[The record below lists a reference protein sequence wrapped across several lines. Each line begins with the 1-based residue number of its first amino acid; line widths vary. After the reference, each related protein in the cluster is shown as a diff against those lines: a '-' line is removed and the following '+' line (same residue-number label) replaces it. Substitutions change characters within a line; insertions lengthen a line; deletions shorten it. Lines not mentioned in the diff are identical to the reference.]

1 MKVIE
6 KFADEV
12 INSGAYEPLDRVY
25 VINKIRGLVGDHDEE
40 ENDKPAAK
48 QLVDLAVKN
57 EKIPDDITS
66 REVLNDQLYD
76 LATPTP
82 SKTNSIFWQKM
93 QKSSEKAT
101 DWFYK
106 LCEDN
111 NYVKKEA
118 IAKNV
123 VFSGT
128 SSKGHGLEITIN
140 LSKPEKDPK
149 AIAAAAHATGKKYP
163 QCALCLENEG
173 YLGGYGKNARSNL
186 RIIRMNIAG
195 RPWGFQYSPYAYFN
209 EHCIFLDQKHIPMVI
224 NEQTLI
230 NLVEIEKIFP
240 HYFVGSNA
248 DLPIVGGSM
257 LAHEHYQGG
266 RHTFPMMKAKI
277 KKEVI
282 FDKYPDVKVGIVD
295 WPMSD
300 LRLISKNSLTLISL
314 GSKIIDFWDRY
325 NDQDRQITAFD
336 GKTRRHTVTPI
347 MHRDGEKF
355 VLDLVLRD
363 NNTSDKYPLGIFHP
377 HSELWHI
384 KKENIGLIEVMGRAI
399 LPGRLK
405 KELEEVKKY
414 LLDENNEIA
423 ESHLAWAQ
431 EIKANH
437 QITSENV
444 DSILQQALVE
454 VFDQVLECAGVFKNN
469 ENGEAGW
476 QKFTEALVL
485 SLIHISEPTRP

>member
-25 VINKIRGLVGDHDEE
+25 VINKIRALVGDEASSVEANDEQTSV
-40 ENDKPAAK
+40 K
-48 QLVDLAVKN
+48 QLVDLAVQNK
-57 EKIPDDITS
+57 KISDDVTS

-76 LATPTP
+76 LITPTP
-82 SKTNSIFWQKM
+82 SKTNGIFWQKM
-93 QKSSEKAT
+93 QKSPEKAT

-106 LCEDN
+106 LCENN

-118 IAKNV
+118 LAKNV

-186 RIIRMNIAG
+186 LIIRMTIG
-195 RPWGFQYSPYAYFN
+195 GSPWGFQFSPYAYFN

-224 NEQTLI
+224 NQQTLI
-230 NLVEIEKIFP
+230 NLVEIEKTLP

-277 KKEVI
+277 KKNVVFDDYPEV
-282 FDKYPDVKVGIVD
+282 VAGIVD

-300 LRLISKNSLTLISL
+300 LRLISDNSLDLIEL
-314 GSKIIDFWDRY
+314 GAKIINFWDHY
-325 NDQDRQITAFD
+325 SDSARQIKAFD
-336 GKTRRHTVTPI
+336 GKTRHHTVTPI
-347 MHRDGEKF
+347 MHREGKNF

-363 NNTSDKYPLGIFHP
+363 NNTSENYPLGIFHP
-377 HSELWHI
+377 HKELWHI

-405 KELEEVKKY
+405 SELEEVKKY
-414 LLDENNEIA
+414 WLGQDNKMAI
-423 ESHLAWAQ
+423 SHKEWADQ
-431 EIKANH
+431 IKAEQN
-437 QITSENV
+437 ITAENV
-444 DSILQQALVE
+444 DAVMQQALVE
-454 VFDQVLECAGVFKNN
+454 VFEQVLQDAGVFKNN
-469 ENGEAGW
+469 ADGDEGW
-476 QKFTEALVL
+476 DKFITAL
-485 SLIHISEPTRP
+485 TRQI

>member
-25 VINKIRGLVGDHDEE
+25 VINKIRALVGDEVSSVEANDEQTSV
-40 ENDKPAAK
+40 K
-48 QLVDLAVKN
+48 QLVDLAVQNK
-57 EKIPDDITS
+57 KISDDVTS

-76 LATPTP
+76 LITPTP
-82 SKTNSIFWQKM
+82 SKTNGIFWQKM
-93 QKSSEKAT
+93 QKSPEKAT

-106 LCEDN
+106 LCENN

-118 IAKNV
+118 IAKKV

-128 SSKGHGLEITIN
+128 SSKEHGLEITIN

-186 RIIRMNIAG
+186 RIIRMNIGG

-224 NEQTLI
+224 NQQTLI
-230 NLVEIEKIFP
+230 NLVEIEKTLP

-277 KKEVI
+277 KKNVVFDDYPEV
-282 FDKYPDVKVGIVD
+282 VAGIVD

-300 LRLISKNSLTLISL
+300 LRLISDNSLGLIEL
-314 GSKIIDFWDRY
+314 GAKIINFWDHY
-325 NDQDRQITAFD
+325 SDSARQIKAFD
-336 GKTRRHTVTPI
+336 GKTRHHTVTPI
-347 MHRDGEKF
+347 MHREGKNF

-363 NNTSDKYPLGIFHP
+363 NNTSENYPLGIFHP
-377 HSELWHI
+377 HKELWHI

-405 KELEEVKKY
+405 SELEEVKKY
-414 LLDENNEIA
+414 WLGQDNKMAI
-423 ESHLAWAQ
+423 SHKEWADQ
-431 EIKANH
+431 IKAEQN
-437 QITSENV
+437 ITAENV
-444 DSILQQALVE
+444 DAVMQQALVE
-454 VFDQVLECAGVFKNN
+454 VFEQVLQDAGVFKNN
-469 ENGEAGW
+469 ADGDEGW
-476 QKFTEALVL
+476 DKFITALTKQ
-485 SLIHISEPTRP
+485 I

>member
-6 KFADEV
+6 KFANEI
-12 INSGAYEPLDRVY
+12 INSGTYQPLDRVY
-25 VINKIRGLVGDHDEE
+25 LINKIRGMIGDQDEE
-40 ENDKPAAK
+40 ANQENTVK
-48 QLVDLAVKN
+48 QLVEIAVKN
-57 EKIPDDITS
+57 QTIPDDITS

-76 LATPTP
+76 LLTPTP
-82 SKTNSIFWQKM
+82 SKTNEIFWQKM

-106 LCEDN
+106 LCVNN

-149 AIAAAAHATGKKYP
+149 AIAAAAHSTEKKYP

-186 RIIRMNIAG
+186 RIIRMNIGG
-195 RPWGFQYSPYAYFN
+195 RPWGLQYSPYAYFN
-209 EHCIFLDQKHIPMVI
+209 EHCIFLDEKHIPMVI
-224 NEQTLI
+224 NQQTLI
-230 NLVEIEKIFP
+230 NLVEIEKMYP

-266 RHTFPMMKAKI
+266 RHTFPMMKAKLIEEI
-277 KKEVI
+277 K
-282 FDKYPDVKVGIVD
+282 FNNYPDVKAGIVD

-300 LRLISKNSLTLISL
+300 LRLVSENSLDLIDL
-314 GSKIIDFWDRY
+314 GNKIIKFWDNYSDPERSI
-325 NDQDRQITAFD
+325 NAFE
-336 GKTRRHTVTPI
+336 GETRHHTVTPI
-347 MHRDGEKF
+347 MHREGKAF

-363 NNTSDKYPLGIFHP
+363 NNTSEDYPLGIFHP
-377 HSELWHI
+377 HKDLWHI

-405 KELEEVKKY
+405 SELEEVKKY
-414 LLDENNEIA
+414 WLGQDNQMV
-423 ESHLAWAQ
+423 ESHKSWADQIKKQ
-431 EIKANH
+431 ED
-437 QITSENV
+437 ITKDNV
-444 DSILQQALVE
+444 DQVMQQALVE
-454 VFDQVLECAGVFKNN
+454 VFEQVLQDAGVFKNN
-469 ENGEAGW
+469 EDGKQGW
-476 QKFTEALVL
+476 NKFITALKKDVN
-485 SLIHISEPTRP
+485 

>member
-6 KFADEV
+6 KFADEI
-12 INSGAYEPLDRVY
+12 INSGAYQPLDRVY

-40 ENDKPAAK
+40 ENDQPAVK
-48 QLVDLAVKN
+48 QLVDIAVKN
-57 EKIPDDITS
+57 EKIPDDVTS

-76 LATPTP
+76 LVTPTP
-82 SKTNSIFWQKM
+82 SKTNEIFGQKM
-93 QKSSEKAT
+93 ERSSEKAT

-106 LCEDN
+106 LCVNN

-173 YLGGYGKNARSNL
+173 YVGGYGKNARSNL

-195 RPWGFQYSPYAYFN
+195 KPWGFQYSPYAYFN

-224 NEQTLI
+224 NQQTLI
-230 NLVEIEKIFP
+230 NLVEIEKMLP

-277 KKEVI
+277 KKPVS
-282 FDKYPDVKVGIVD
+282 FKQYPDVKAGIVD

-300 LRLISKNSLTLISL
+300 LRLISENSLDLIDL
-314 GSKIIDFWDRY
+314 GTKIIKFWDQYSDPARKINAY
-325 NDQDRQITAFD
+325 E
-336 GKTRRHTVTPI
+336 GKIRHHTVTPI
-347 MHRDGEKF
+347 MHRKGKKY

-363 NNTSDKYPLGIFHP
+363 NNTSKDYPLGIFHP
-377 HSELWHI
+377 HKQLWHI

-405 KELEEVKKY
+405 SELEEVKKY
-414 LLDENNEIA
+414 WLGKDNKMADSHKEWADQVKVKEKITANNV
-423 ESHLAWAQ
+423 
-431 EIKANH
+431 N
-437 QITSENV
+437 QIMEK
-444 DSILQQALVE
+444 ALVE
-454 VFDQVLECAGVFKNN
+454 VFEQVLQDAGVFKNT
-469 ENGEAGW
+469 EDGEKGW
-476 QKFTEALVL
+476 DKFITALTEDVD
-485 SLIHISEPTRP
+485 

>member
-12 INSGAYEPLDRVY
+12 INSGAYQPLDRVY

-40 ENDKPAAK
+40 ENDQPAVK
-48 QLVDLAVKN
+48 QLVDIAVKN
-57 EKIPDDITS
+57 EKISDDVTS

-82 SKTNSIFWQKM
+82 SKTNEIFGQKM
-93 QKSSEKAT
+93 ERSSEKAT
-101 DWFYK
+101 DWLYK
-106 LCEDN
+106 LCVNN

-149 AIAAAAHATGKKYP
+149 AIAAAAHATDKKYP

-173 YLGGYGKNARSNL
+173 YVGGYGKNARSNL

-195 RPWGFQYSPYAYFN
+195 KPWGFQYSPYAYFN

-224 NEQTLI
+224 NQQTLI
-230 NLVEIEKIFP
+230 NLVEIEKMLP

-266 RHTFPMMKAKI
+266 RHTFPMMKTKI
-277 KKEVI
+277 KKPVS
-282 FDKYPDVKVGIVD
+282 FKQYPDVKAGIVD

-300 LRLISKNSLTLISL
+300 LRLISENSLDLIDL
-314 GSKIIDFWDRY
+314 GTKIIKCWDQYSDPARKINAY
-325 NDQDRQITAFD
+325 E
-336 GKTRRHTVTPI
+336 GKIRHHTVTPI
-347 MHRDGEKF
+347 MHRKGKKF

-363 NNTSDKYPLGIFHP
+363 NNTSKDYPLGIFHP
-377 HSELWHI
+377 HKQLWHI

-405 KELEEVKKY
+405 SELEEVKKY
-414 LLDENNEIA
+414 WLGKDNKMA
-423 ESHLAWAQ
+423 DSHKEWADQ
-431 EIKANH
+431 VKVKEKITTDNVN
-437 QITSENV
+437 QIMEK
-444 DSILQQALVE
+444 ALVE
-454 VFDQVLECAGVFKNN
+454 VFEQVLQDAGVFKNT
-469 ENGEAGW
+469 EDGEKGW
-476 QKFTEALVL
+476 DKFITALTEDVD
-485 SLIHISEPTRP
+485 

>member
-476 QKFTEALVL
+476 QKFAEALV
-485 SLIHISEPTRP
+485 SEVDR

>member
-12 INSGAYEPLDRVY
+12 INSGAYQPLDRVY

-40 ENDKPAAK
+40 ENDEPAVK
-48 QLVDLAVKN
+48 QLVDIAVEN
-57 EKIPDDITS
+57 EKIPDDVTS

-82 SKTNSIFWQKM
+82 SKTNEIFWQKM
-93 QKSSEKAT
+93 ERSSEKAT

-106 LCEDN
+106 LCVNN

-173 YLGGYGKNARSNL
+173 YVGGYGKNTRSNL

-195 RPWGFQYSPYAYFN
+195 KPWGFQYSPYAYFN

-224 NEQTLI
+224 NQQTLI
-230 NLVEIEKIFP
+230 NLVEIEKMLP

-277 KKEVI
+277 KKPVS
-282 FDKYPDVKVGIVD
+282 FKQYPDVKAGIVD

-300 LRLISKNSLTLISL
+300 LRLISENSLDLIDL
-314 GSKIIDFWDRY
+314 GTKIIKCWDQYSDPARKINAY
-325 NDQDRQITAFD
+325 E
-336 GKTRRHTVTPI
+336 GKIRHHTVTPI
-347 MHRDGEKF
+347 MHRKGKKF

-363 NNTSDKYPLGIFHP
+363 NNTSKDYPLGIFHP
-377 HSELWHI
+377 HKQLWHI

-405 KELEEVKKY
+405 SELEEVKKY
-414 LLDENNEIA
+414 WLGKDNKMA
-423 ESHLAWAQ
+423 DSHKEWADQ
-431 EIKANH
+431 VKVKEKITADNVN
-437 QITSENV
+437 QIMEK
-444 DSILQQALVE
+444 ALVE
-454 VFDQVLECAGVFKNN
+454 VFEQVLQDAGVFKNT
-469 ENGEAGW
+469 EDGEKGW
-476 QKFTEALVL
+476 DKFITALTEDVD
-485 SLIHISEPTRP
+485 

>member
-12 INSGAYEPLDRVY
+12 INSGAYQPLDRVY

-40 ENDKPAAK
+40 ENDQPAVK
-48 QLVDLAVKN
+48 QLVDIAVKN
-57 EKIPDDITS
+57 EKIPDDVTS

-82 SKTNSIFWQKM
+82 SKTNEIFGQKM
-93 QKSSEKAT
+93 ERSSEKAT
-101 DWFYK
+101 DWLYK
-106 LCEDN
+106 LCVNN

-173 YLGGYGKNARSNL
+173 YVGGYGKNARSNL

-195 RPWGFQYSPYAYFN
+195 KPWGFQYSPYAYFN

-224 NEQTLI
+224 NQQTLI
-230 NLVEIEKIFP
+230 NLVEIEKMLP

-277 KKEVI
+277 KKPVS
-282 FDKYPDVKVGIVD
+282 FKQYPDVKAGIVD

-300 LRLISKNSLTLISL
+300 LRLISENSLDLIDL
-314 GSKIIDFWDRY
+314 GTKIIKFWDQYSDPARKINAY
-325 NDQDRQITAFD
+325 E
-336 GKTRRHTVTPI
+336 GKIRHHTVTPI
-347 MHRDGEKF
+347 MHRKGKKF

-363 NNTSDKYPLGIFHP
+363 NNTSKDYPLGIFHP
-377 HSELWHI
+377 HKQLWHI

-405 KELEEVKKY
+405 SELEEVKKY
-414 LLDENNEIA
+414 WLGKDNKMA
-423 ESHLAWAQ
+423 DSHKEWADQ
-431 EIKANH
+431 VKVKEKITADNVN
-437 QITSENV
+437 QIMEK
-444 DSILQQALVE
+444 ALVE
-454 VFDQVLECAGVFKNN
+454 VFEQVLQDAGVFKNT
-469 ENGEAGW
+469 EDGEKGW
-476 QKFTEALVL
+476 DKFITALTEDVD
-485 SLIHISEPTRP
+485 

>member
-25 VINKIRGLVGDHDEE
+25 VINKIRALVGDEASSVEANDEQTSV
-40 ENDKPAAK
+40 K
-48 QLVDLAVKN
+48 QLVDLAVQNK
-57 EKIPDDITS
+57 KISDDVTS

-76 LATPTP
+76 LITPTP
-82 SKTNSIFWQKM
+82 SKTNGIFWQKM
-93 QKSSEKAT
+93 QKSPEKAT

-106 LCEDN
+106 LCENN

-186 RIIRMNIAG
+186 RIIRMNIGG

-224 NEQTLI
+224 NQQTLI
-230 NLVEIEKIFP
+230 NLVEIEKTLP

-277 KKEVI
+277 KKNVV
-282 FDKYPDVKVGIVD
+282 FDDYPEMVAGIVD

-300 LRLISKNSLTLISL
+300 LRLISDNSLDLIEL
-314 GSKIIDFWDRY
+314 GAKIINFWDHY
-325 NDQDRQITAFD
+325 SDSARQIKAFD
-336 GKTRRHTVTPI
+336 GKTRHHTVTPI
-347 MHRDGEKF
+347 MHREGKNF

-363 NNTSDKYPLGIFHP
+363 NNTSENYLLGIFHP
-377 HSELWHI
+377 HKELWHI

-405 KELEEVKKY
+405 SELEEVKKY
-414 LLDENNEIA
+414 WLGQDNKMAI
-423 ESHLAWAQ
+423 SHKEWADQ
-431 EIKANH
+431 IKAEQN
-437 QITSENV
+437 ITAENADAV
-444 DSILQQALVE
+444 MQQALVE
-454 VFDQVLECAGVFKNN
+454 VFEQVLQDAGVFKNN
-469 ENGEAGW
+469 ADGDEGW
-476 QKFTEALVL
+476 DKFITALTKQ
-485 SLIHISEPTRP
+485 I

>member
-325 NDQDRQITAFD
+325 SDQDRQITAFD
-336 GKTRRHTVTPI
+336 GKTRHHTVTPI

-469 ENGEAGW
+469 ENGEVGW
-476 QKFTEALVL
+476 QKFTEALV
-485 SLIHISEPTRP
+485 SEVDR

>member
-12 INSGAYEPLDRVY
+12 INSGAYQPLDRVY
-25 VINKIRGLVGDHDEE
+25 VINKIRGLVGNHDEE
-40 ENDKPAAK
+40 ENDQPAVK
-48 QLVDLAVKN
+48 QLVDIAVKN
-57 EKIPDDITS
+57 EKIPDDVTS

-82 SKTNSIFWQKM
+82 SKTNEIFGQKM
-93 QKSSEKAT
+93 ERSSEKAT

-106 LCEDN
+106 LCVNN

-173 YLGGYGKNARSNL
+173 YIGGYGKNARSNL

-195 RPWGFQYSPYAYFN
+195 KPWGFQYSPYAYFN

-224 NEQTLI
+224 NQQTLI
-230 NLVEIEKIFP
+230 NLVEIEKMLP

-277 KKEVI
+277 KKPVS
-282 FDKYPDVKVGIVD
+282 FKQYPDVKAGIVD

-300 LRLISKNSLTLISL
+300 LRLISENSLDLIDL
-314 GSKIIDFWDRY
+314 GTKIIKFWDQYSDPARKINAY
-325 NDQDRQITAFD
+325 E
-336 GKTRRHTVTPI
+336 GKICHHTVTPI
-347 MHRDGEKF
+347 MHCKGKKF

-363 NNTSDKYPLGIFHP
+363 NNTSKDYPLGIFHP
-377 HSELWHI
+377 HEQLWHI

-405 KELEEVKKY
+405 SELEEVKKY
-414 LLDENNEIA
+414 WLGKDNKMA
-423 ESHLAWAQ
+423 DSHKEWADQ
-431 EIKANH
+431 VKVKEKITADNVN
-437 QITSENV
+437 QIMEK
-444 DSILQQALVE
+444 ALVE
-454 VFDQVLECAGVFKNN
+454 VFEQVLQDAGVFKNT
-469 ENGEAGW
+469 EDGEKGW
-476 QKFTEALVL
+476 DKFITALTEDVD
-485 SLIHISEPTRP
+485 

>member
-300 LRLISKNSLTLISL
+300 LRLISKNSLALISL

-476 QKFTEALVL
+476 QKFTEALV
-485 SLIHISEPTRP
+485 SEVDR

>member
-25 VINKIRGLVGDHDEE
+25 VINKICALVGDEASSVEANDEQTSV
-40 ENDKPAAK
+40 K
-48 QLVDLAVKN
+48 QLVDLAVQNK
-57 EKIPDDITS
+57 KISDDVTS

-76 LATPTP
+76 LITPTP
-82 SKTNSIFWQKM
+82 SKTNGIFWQKM
-93 QKSSEKAT
+93 QKSPEKAT

-106 LCEDN
+106 LCENN

-128 SSKGHGLEITIN
+128 SSKEHGLEITIN

-186 RIIRMNIAG
+186 RIIRMNIGG

-224 NEQTLI
+224 NQQTLI
-230 NLVEIEKIFP
+230 NLVEIEKTLP

-277 KKEVI
+277 KKNVVFDDYPEV
-282 FDKYPDVKVGIVD
+282 VAGIVD

-300 LRLISKNSLTLISL
+300 LRLISDNSLGLIEL
-314 GSKIIDFWDRY
+314 GAKIINFWDHY
-325 NDQDRQITAFD
+325 SDSARQIKAFD
-336 GKTRRHTVTPI
+336 GKTRHHTVTPI
-347 MHRDGEKF
+347 MHREGKNF

-363 NNTSDKYPLGIFHP
+363 NNTSENYPLGIFHP
-377 HSELWHI
+377 HKELWHI

-405 KELEEVKKY
+405 SELEEVKKY
-414 LLDENNEIA
+414 WLGQDNKMAI
-423 ESHLAWAQ
+423 SHKEWADQ
-431 EIKANH
+431 IKAEQN
-437 QITSENV
+437 ITAENV
-444 DSILQQALVE
+444 DAVMQQALVE
-454 VFDQVLECAGVFKNN
+454 VFEQVLQDAGVFKNN
-469 ENGEAGW
+469 ADGDEGW
-476 QKFTEALVL
+476 DKFITALTKQ
-485 SLIHISEPTRP
+485 I

>member
-6 KFADEV
+6 KFADQV
-12 INSGAYEPLDRVY
+12 VNSGAYEPLDRVY

-40 ENDKPAAK
+40 ENDKPAVK
-48 QLVDLAVKN
+48 QLVDIAVEN
-57 EKIPDDITS
+57 EKIPNDVTS
-66 REVLNDQLYD
+66 KEVLNDQLYD
-76 LATPTP
+76 LMTPTP
-82 SKTNSIFWQKM
+82 SKTNNIFWQKM
-93 QKSSEKAT
+93 QNSPEKAT
-101 DWFYK
+101 DWFYQ
-106 LCEDN
+106 LCVN
-111 NYVKKEA
+111 NDYVKEEA

-186 RIIRMNIAG
+186 RIIRMSIAG

-209 EHCIFLDQKHIPMVI
+209 EHCIFLDQEHIPMEI
-224 NEQTLI
+224 NQQTLI
-230 NLVEIEKIFP
+230 NLVEIEKTLP
-240 HYFVGSNA
+240 QYFVGSNA

-257 LAHEHYQGG
+257 LSHEHYQGG

-277 KKEVI
+277 KKSVVFNE
-282 FDKYPDVKVGIVD
+282 YPDVKAGIVD

-300 LRLISKNSLTLISL
+300 LRLISNNSLDLIDL
-314 GSKIIDFWDRY
+314 GSKIIKFWDQY
-325 NDQDRQITAFD
+325 SDADRDIKASD
-336 GKTRRHTVTPI
+336 GETRHHTVTPI
-347 MHRDGEKF
+347 MHREGKSF

-363 NNTSDKYPLGIFHP
+363 NNTNKDYPLGIFHP
-377 HSELWHI
+377 HKQLWHI

-405 KELEEVKKY
+405 SELEEVKKY
-414 LLDENNEIA
+414 WLGQDNQMAASHQEWADQIKAENEI
-423 ESHLAWAQ
+423 
-431 EIKANH
+431 
-437 QITSENV
+437 TSANV
-444 DSILQQALVE
+444 DTVMEQALVE
-454 VFDQVLECAGVFKNN
+454 VFEQVLQDAGVFKNN
-469 ENGEAGW
+469 EDGDQGW
-476 QKFTEALVL
+476 DKFITALTEN
-485 SLIHISEPTRP
+485 I

>member
-12 INSGAYEPLDRVY
+12 INSGAYQPLDRVY

-40 ENDKPAAK
+40 ENDQPAVK
-48 QLVDLAVKN
+48 QLVDIAVKN
-57 EKIPDDITS
+57 EKIPDDVTS

-82 SKTNSIFWQKM
+82 SKTNEIFGQKM
-93 QKSSEKAT
+93 ERSSEKAT
-101 DWFYK
+101 DWLYK
-106 LCEDN
+106 LCVNN

-128 SSKGHGLEITIN
+128 SSKGHDLEITIN

-173 YLGGYGKNARSNL
+173 YVGGYGKNARSNL

-195 RPWGFQYSPYAYFN
+195 KPWGFQYSPYAYFN

-224 NEQTLI
+224 NQQTLI
-230 NLVEIEKIFP
+230 NLVEIEKMLP

-277 KKEVI
+277 KKPVS
-282 FDKYPDVKVGIVD
+282 FKQYSDVKAGIVD

-300 LRLISKNSLTLISL
+300 LRLISENSLDLIDL
-314 GSKIIDFWDRY
+314 GTKIIKFWDQYSDPARKINAY
-325 NDQDRQITAFD
+325 E
-336 GKTRRHTVTPI
+336 GKIRHHTVTPI
-347 MHRDGEKF
+347 MHRKGKKF

-363 NNTSDKYPLGIFHP
+363 NNTSKDYPLGIFHP
-377 HSELWHI
+377 HKQLWHI

-405 KELEEVKKY
+405 SELEEVKKY
-414 LLDENNEIA
+414 WLGEGNEMADSHKEWADQVKAEENITKDNV
-423 ESHLAWAQ
+423 
-431 EIKANH
+431 N
-437 QITSENV
+437 QIMEKV
-444 DSILQQALVE
+444 LVE
-454 VFDQVLECAGVFKNN
+454 VFEQVLQDAGVFKNTADGDKGWDKFISALT
-469 ENGEAGW
+469 EN
-476 QKFTEALVL
+476 VD
-485 SLIHISEPTRP
+485 

>member
-12 INSGAYEPLDRVY
+12 INSGAYQPLDRVY
-25 VINKIRGLVGDHDEE
+25 IINKIRGLVGDHDEE
-40 ENDKPAAK
+40 ENDEPAVK
-48 QLVDLAVKN
+48 QLVDIAVKN
-57 EKIPDDITS
+57 KKIPDDVTS

-82 SKTNSIFWQKM
+82 SKTNEIFGQKM
-93 QKSSEKAT
+93 ERSSEKAT

-106 LCEDN
+106 LCVNN

-173 YLGGYGKNARSNL
+173 YVGGYGKNARSNL

-195 RPWGFQYSPYAYFN
+195 KPWGFQYSPYAYFN

-224 NEQTLI
+224 NQQTLI
-230 NLVEIEKIFP
+230 NLVEIEKMLP

-277 KKEVI
+277 KKPVS
-282 FDKYPDVKVGIVD
+282 FKQYPDVKAGIVD

-300 LRLISKNSLTLISL
+300 LRLISENSLDLIDL
-314 GSKIIDFWDRY
+314 GSKIIKFWDQYSDPARKINAY
-325 NDQDRQITAFD
+325 E
-336 GKTRRHTVTPI
+336 GKIRHHTVTPI
-347 MHRDGEKF
+347 IHLKGKKF

-363 NNTSDKYPLGIFHP
+363 NNTSKDYPLGIFHP
-377 HSELWHI
+377 HKQLWHI

-405 KELEEVKKY
+405 SELEEVKKY
-414 LLDENNEIA
+414 WLGKDNKMA
-423 ESHLAWAQ
+423 DSHKEWANQ
-431 EIKANH
+431 VKVKEKITADNVN
-437 QITSENV
+437 QIMEK
-444 DSILQQALVE
+444 ALVE
-454 VFDQVLECAGVFKNN
+454 VFEQVLQDAGVFKST
-469 ENGEAGW
+469 EDGEKGW
-476 QKFTEALVL
+476 DKFITALTEDVD
-485 SLIHISEPTRP
+485 

>member
-25 VINKIRGLVGDHDEE
+25 VINKIRALVGDEASSVEANDEQTSV
-40 ENDKPAAK
+40 K
-48 QLVDLAVKN
+48 QLVNLAVQNK
-57 EKIPDDITS
+57 KISDDVTS

-76 LATPTP
+76 LITPTP
-82 SKTNSIFWQKM
+82 SKTNGIFWQKM
-93 QKSSEKAT
+93 QKSPEKAT

-106 LCEDN
+106 LCENN

-128 SSKGHGLEITIN
+128 SSKEHGLEITIN

-186 RIIRMNIAG
+186 RIIRMNIGG

-224 NEQTLI
+224 NQQTLI
-230 NLVEIEKIFP
+230 NLVEIEKTLP

-277 KKEVI
+277 KKNVVFDDYPEV
-282 FDKYPDVKVGIVD
+282 VAGIVD

-300 LRLISKNSLTLISL
+300 LRLISDNSLGLIEL
-314 GSKIIDFWDRY
+314 GAKIINFWDHY
-325 NDQDRQITAFD
+325 SDSARQIKAFD
-336 GKTRRHTVTPI
+336 GKTRHHTVTPI
-347 MHRDGEKF
+347 MHREGKNF

-363 NNTSDKYPLGIFHP
+363 NNTSENYPLGIFHP
-377 HSELWHI
+377 HKELWHI

-405 KELEEVKKY
+405 SELEEVKKY
-414 LLDENNEIA
+414 WLGQDNKMAI
-423 ESHLAWAQ
+423 SHKEWADQ
-431 EIKANH
+431 IKAEQN
-437 QITSENV
+437 ITAENV
-444 DSILQQALVE
+444 DAVMQQALVE
-454 VFDQVLECAGVFKNN
+454 VFEQVLQDAGVFKNN
-469 ENGEAGW
+469 ADGDEGW
-476 QKFTEALVL
+476 DKFITALTKQ
-485 SLIHISEPTRP
+485 I

>member
-25 VINKIRGLVGDHDEE
+25 VINKIRALVGDEASSVEANDEQTSV
-40 ENDKPAAK
+40 K
-48 QLVDLAVKN
+48 QLVDLAVQNK
-57 EKIPDDITS
+57 KISDDVTS

-76 LATPTP
+76 LITPTP
-82 SKTNSIFWQKM
+82 SKTNGIFWQKM
-93 QKSSEKAT
+93 QKSPEKAT

-106 LCEDN
+106 LCENN

-128 SSKGHGLEITIN
+128 SSKEHGLEITIN

-186 RIIRMNIAG
+186 RIIRMNIGG

-224 NEQTLI
+224 NQQTLI
-230 NLVEIEKIFP
+230 NLVEIEKTLP

-277 KKEVI
+277 KKNVVFDDYPEV
-282 FDKYPDVKVGIVD
+282 VAGIVD

-300 LRLISKNSLTLISL
+300 LRLISDNSLDLIEL
-314 GSKIIDFWDRY
+314 GAKIINFWDHY
-325 NDQDRQITAFD
+325 SDSARQIKAFD
-336 GKTRRHTVTPI
+336 GKTRHHTVTPI
-347 MHRDGEKF
+347 MHREGKNF

-363 NNTSDKYPLGIFHP
+363 NNTSENYPLGIFHP
-377 HSELWHI
+377 HKELWHI

-405 KELEEVKKY
+405 SELEEVKKY
-414 LLDENNEIA
+414 WMGQDNKMAI
-423 ESHLAWAQ
+423 SHKEWADQ
-431 EIKANH
+431 IKAEQN
-437 QITSENV
+437 ITAENADAV
-444 DSILQQALVE
+444 MQQALVE
-454 VFDQVLECAGVFKNN
+454 VFEQVLQDAGVFKNN
-469 ENGEAGW
+469 ADGDEGW
-476 QKFTEALVL
+476 DKFITALTKQ
-485 SLIHISEPTRP
+485 I

>member
-25 VINKIRGLVGDHDEE
+25 VINKIRALVGDEASSVEANDEQTSV
-40 ENDKPAAK
+40 K
-48 QLVDLAVKN
+48 QLVDLAVQNK
-57 EKIPDDITS
+57 KISDDVTS

-76 LATPTP
+76 LITPTP
-82 SKTNSIFWQKM
+82 SKTNGIFWQKM
-93 QKSSEKAT
+93 QKSPEKAT

-106 LCEDN
+106 LCENN

-128 SSKGHGLEITIN
+128 SSKEHGLEITIN

-149 AIAAAAHATGKKYP
+149 AIAAAAHATGKKYT

-186 RIIRMNIAG
+186 RIIRMNIGG

-224 NEQTLI
+224 NQQTLI
-230 NLVEIEKIFP
+230 NLVEIEKTLP

-277 KKEVI
+277 KKNVVFDDYPEV
-282 FDKYPDVKVGIVD
+282 VAGIVD

-300 LRLISKNSLTLISL
+300 LRLISDNSLDLIEL
-314 GSKIIDFWDRY
+314 GAKIINFWDHY
-325 NDQDRQITAFD
+325 SDSARQIKAFD
-336 GKTRRHTVTPI
+336 GKTRHHTVTPI
-347 MHRDGEKF
+347 MHREGKNF

-363 NNTSDKYPLGIFHP
+363 NNTSENYPLGIFHP
-377 HSELWHI
+377 HKELWHI

-405 KELEEVKKY
+405 SELEEVKKY
-414 LLDENNEIA
+414 WMGQDNKMAI
-423 ESHLAWAQ
+423 SHKEWADQ
-431 EIKANH
+431 IKAEQN
-437 QITSENV
+437 ITAENV
-444 DSILQQALVE
+444 DAVMQQALVE
-454 VFDQVLECAGVFKNN
+454 VFEQVLQDAGVFKNN
-469 ENGEAGW
+469 ADGDEGW
-476 QKFTEALVL
+476 DKFITALTKQ
-485 SLIHISEPTRP
+485 I

>member
-1 MKVIE
+1 MQVIE

-12 INSGAYEPLDRVY
+12 IASGSYQQLDRVY
-25 VINKIRGLVGDHDEE
+25 IINRIRALVGDEDEE
-40 ENDKPAAK
+40 VHEGQKAAK
-48 QLVDLAVKN
+48 QLVNLAVKN
-57 EKIPDDITS
+57 KKIADDITS

-76 LATPTP
+76 LMTPTP
-82 SKTNSIFWQKM
+82 SKTNEIFWQKM
-93 QKSSEKAT
+93 QKSSEDAT
-101 DWFYK
+101 DWFYQ
-106 LCEDN
+106 LCTN
-111 NYVKKEA
+111 NDYVKKEA
-118 IAKNV
+118 IAKNI

-149 AIAAAAHATGKKYP
+149 AIAAAAHSTGTKYP

-186 RIIRMNIAG
+186 RIIRMNVGG
-195 RPWGFQYSPYAYFN
+195 RKWGMQYSPYAYFN

-230 NLVEIEKIFP
+230 NLVDIEKQVP
-240 HYFVGSNA
+240 QYFVGSNA

-266 RHTFPMMKAKI
+266 RHIFPMMKAKI
-277 KKEVI
+277 KKSLK
-282 FDKYPDVKVGIVD
+282 FDKYPDVEAGIVD

-300 LRLISKNSLTLISL
+300 IRLTSENSLDIIDL
-314 GSKIIDFWDRY
+314 GTKIIQFWDEY
-325 NDQDRQITAFD
+325 SDPERQINAFK
-336 GKTRRHTVTPI
+336 GSERHHTVTPI

-363 NNTSDKYPLGIFHP
+363 NNTSEKYPLGIFHP
-377 HSELWHI
+377 HQELWHI

-405 KELEEVKKY
+405 QEMAEVKKY
-414 LLDENNEIA
+414 LLGQNNEITD
-423 ESHLAWAQ
+423 SHREWADELKQ
-431 EIKANH
+431 NNE
-437 QITSENV
+437 ITSQNV
-444 DSILQQALVE
+444 DQVVQQALVE
-454 VFDQVLECAGVFKNN
+454 VFEKVLQCAGVFKQNDD
-469 ENGEAGW
+469 GDAGW
-476 QKFTEALVL
+476 NKFTTAL
-485 SLIHISEPTRP
+485 IKAMGE

>member
-336 GKTRRHTVTPI
+336 GKTRCHTVTPI

-476 QKFTEALVL
+476 QKFTEALV
-485 SLIHISEPTRP
+485 SEVDR

>member
-195 RPWGFQYSPYAYFN
+195 RPWGFHYSPYAYFN

-476 QKFTEALVL
+476 QKFTEALV
-485 SLIHISEPTRP
+485 SEVDR

>member
-25 VINKIRGLVGDHDEE
+25 VINKIRALVGDEASSVEANDEQTSV
-40 ENDKPAAK
+40 K
-48 QLVDLAVKN
+48 QLVDLAVQNK
-57 EKIPDDITS
+57 KISDDVTS

-76 LATPTP
+76 LITPTP
-82 SKTNSIFWQKM
+82 SKTNGIFWQKM
-93 QKSSEKAT
+93 QKSPEKAT

-106 LCEDN
+106 LCENN

-128 SSKGHGLEITIN
+128 SSKEHGLEITIN

-186 RIIRMNIAG
+186 RIIRMNIGG

-224 NEQTLI
+224 NQQTLI
-230 NLVEIEKIFP
+230 NLVEIEKTLP

-277 KKEVI
+277 KKNVVFDDYPEV
-282 FDKYPDVKVGIVD
+282 VAGIVD

-300 LRLISKNSLTLISL
+300 LRLISDNSLGLIEL
-314 GSKIIDFWDRY
+314 GAKIINFWDHY
-325 NDQDRQITAFD
+325 SDSARQIKAFD
-336 GKTRRHTVTPI
+336 GKTRHHTVTPI
-347 MHRDGEKF
+347 MHREGKNF

-363 NNTSDKYPLGIFHP
+363 NNTSENYPLGIFHP
-377 HSELWHI
+377 HKELWHI

-405 KELEEVKKY
+405 SELEEVKKY
-414 LLDENNEIA
+414 WLGQDNKMAI
-423 ESHLAWAQ
+423 SHEEWADQ
-431 EIKANH
+431 IKAEQN
-437 QITSENV
+437 ITAENV
-444 DSILQQALVE
+444 DAVMQQALVE
-454 VFDQVLECAGVFKNN
+454 VFEQVLQDAGVFKNN
-469 ENGEAGW
+469 ADGDEGW
-476 QKFTEALVL
+476 DKFITALTKQ
-485 SLIHISEPTRP
+485 I

>member
-6 KFADEV
+6 KYADEV
-12 INSGAYEPLDRVY
+12 INSGAYQPLDRVY
-25 VINKIRGLVGDHDEE
+25 VINKIRGLVGDYDEE
-40 ENDKPAAK
+40 ENDKPAVK
-48 QLVDLAVKN
+48 QLVDIAVKN
-57 EKIPDDITS
+57 KKIPDDVTS

-82 SKTNSIFWQKM
+82 SKTNEIFWQKM
-93 QKSSEKAT
+93 ERSSEKAT
-101 DWFYK
+101 DWLYK
-106 LCEDN
+106 LCVNN
-111 NYVKKEA
+111 NYVKREA

-163 QCALCLENEG
+163 KCALCLENEG
-173 YLGGYGKNARSNL
+173 YVGGYGKNARSNL

-195 RPWGFQYSPYAYFN
+195 KPWGFQYSPYAYFN

-224 NEQTLI
+224 NQQTLI
-230 NLVEIEKIFP
+230 NLVEIEKMLP

-266 RHTFPMMKAKI
+266 RHTFSMMKAKI
-277 KKEVI
+277 KKPVS
-282 FDKYPDVKVGIVD
+282 FKQYPDVKAGIVD

-300 LRLISKNSLTLISL
+300 LRLISENSLDLIDL
-314 GSKIIDFWDRY
+314 GSKIIKFWDQYSDPARKINAY
-325 NDQDRQITAFD
+325 E
-336 GKTRRHTVTPI
+336 GKIRHHTVTPI
-347 MHRDGEKF
+347 MHRKGKKF

-363 NNTSDKYPLGIFHP
+363 NNTSKDYPLGIFHP
-377 HSELWHI
+377 HKQLWHI

-405 KELEEVKKY
+405 SELEEVKKY
-414 LLDENNEIA
+414 WLGEDNKMA
-423 ESHLAWAQ
+423 DSHKEWADQ
-431 EIKANH
+431 VKVKEKITADNVN
-437 QITSENV
+437 QIMEK
-444 DSILQQALVE
+444 ALVE
-454 VFDQVLECAGVFKNN
+454 VFEQVLQDAGVFKNT
-469 ENGEAGW
+469 EDGEKGW
-476 QKFTEALVL
+476 DKFITALTEDVD
-485 SLIHISEPTRP
+485 

>member
-1 MKVIE
+1 MQVIE
-6 KFADEV
+6 KFADE
-12 INSGAYEPLDRVY
+12 IIKSGSYKPLDKVY
-25 VINKIRGLVGDHDEE
+25 VINKIRALVGDKDEE
-40 ENDKPAAK
+40 ANDEHCVK

-57 EKIPDDITS
+57 KKIPDDITS
-66 REVLNDQLYD
+66 REVLNDELYD
-76 LATPTP
+76 LMTPTP
-82 SKTNSIFWQKM
+82 SKVNEIFWQKM
-93 QKSSEKAT
+93 QLSPEKAT

-111 NYVKKEA
+111 DYVKKEA
-118 IAKNV
+118 IAKNI
-123 VFSGT
+123 VFSGV

-186 RIIRMNIAG
+186 RIIRMNIGG
-195 RPWGFQYSPYAYFN
+195 RSWGFQYSPYAYFN
-209 EHCIFLDQKHIPMVI
+209 EHCIFLDQKHVPMEI

-230 NLVEIEKIFP
+230 NLVDIEKQLP
-240 HYFVGSNA
+240 AYFVGSNA

-266 RHTFPMMKAKI
+266 RHVFPMMKAKI
-277 KKEVI
+277 KKELK
-282 FDKYPDVKVGIVD
+282 FNKYPNVKAGIVD

-300 LRLISKNSLTLISL
+300 IRLISENSLD
-314 GSKIIDFWDRY
+314 IIDLGTQIIKFWDNY
-325 NDQDRQITAFD
+325 SDESRQIIAFKD
-336 GKTRRHTVTPI
+336 NKRHHTVTPI

-363 NNTSDKYPLGIFHP
+363 NNVSDEYPLGIFHP
-377 HSELWHI
+377 HAELWHI

-405 KELEEVKKY
+405 SEMAEVKKY
-414 LLDENNEIA
+414 LLGQKNNIA
-423 ESHLAWAQ
+423 ESHLSWANK
-431 EIKANH
+431 IKNNNT
-437 QITSENV
+437 ITEGNV
-444 DSILQQALVE
+444 DEILHQALVE
-454 VFDQVLECAGVFKNN
+454 IFEEVLQCAGVFKNT
-469 ENGEAGW
+469 EDGEKGW
-476 QKFTEALVL
+476 EQFTND
-485 SLIHISEPTRP
+485 LIKEVD

>member
-1 MKVIE
+1 M
-6 KFADEV
+6 
-12 INSGAYEPLDRVY
+12 
-25 VINKIRGLVGDHDEE
+25 
-40 ENDKPAAK
+40 
-48 QLVDLAVKN
+48 
-57 EKIPDDITS
+57 
-66 REVLNDQLYD
+66 
-76 LATPTP
+76 
-82 SKTNSIFWQKM
+82 
-93 QKSSEKAT
+93 
-101 DWFYK
+101 
-106 LCEDN
+106 
-111 NYVKKEA
+111 
-118 IAKNV
+118 
-123 VFSGT
+123 
-128 SSKGHGLEITIN
+128 TI
-140 LSKPEKDPK
+140 
-149 AIAAAAHATGKKYP
+149 G
-163 QCALCLENEG
+163 
-173 YLGGYGKNARSNL
+173 
-186 RIIRMNIAG
+186 G

-209 EHCIFLDQKHIPMVI
+209 EHCIFLDQKHIPMII
-224 NEQTLI
+224 NQQTLI
-230 NLVEIEKIFP
+230 NLIDIEKQLP
-240 HYFVGSNA
+240 EYFVGSNA

-266 RHTFPMMKAKI
+266 RHVFPLMKAKI

-282 FDKYPDVKVGIVD
+282 FDKYPDVKAGIVD

-300 LRLISKNSLTLISL
+300 LRLISKNSLALISL
-314 GSKIIDFWDRY
+314 GSKIIDFWARY
-325 NDQDRQITAFD
+325 SDQDRQITAFD
-336 GKTRRHTVTPI
+336 GKNRHHTVTPI

-476 QKFTEALVL
+476 QKFTEALV
-485 SLIHISEPTRP
+485 SEVDR

>member
-6 KFADEV
+6 KFADEI
-12 INSGAYEPLDRVY
+12 INSGAYQPLDRVY

-40 ENDKPAAK
+40 ENDQPAVK
-48 QLVDLAVKN
+48 QLVDIAVEN
-57 EKIPDDITS
+57 EKIPDDVTS

-82 SKTNSIFWQKM
+82 SKTNEIFWQKM
-93 QKSSEKAT
+93 ERSSEKAT

-106 LCEDN
+106 LCVNN

-173 YLGGYGKNARSNL
+173 YVGGYGKNARSNL

-195 RPWGFQYSPYAYFN
+195 KPWGFQYSPYAYFN

-224 NEQTLI
+224 NQQTLI
-230 NLVEIEKIFP
+230 NLVEIEKMLP

-277 KKEVI
+277 KKPVS
-282 FDKYPDVKVGIVD
+282 FKQYPDVKAGIVD

-300 LRLISKNSLTLISL
+300 LRLISENSLDLIDL
-314 GSKIIDFWDRY
+314 GTKIIKCWDQYSDPARKINAY
-325 NDQDRQITAFD
+325 E
-336 GKTRRHTVTPI
+336 GKIRHHTVTPI
-347 MHRDGEKF
+347 MHRKGKKF

-363 NNTSDKYPLGIFHP
+363 NNTSKDYPLGIFHP
-377 HSELWHI
+377 HKQLWHI

-405 KELEEVKKY
+405 SELEEVKKY
-414 LLDENNEIA
+414 WLGKDNKMA
-423 ESHLAWAQ
+423 DSHKEWADQ
-431 EIKANH
+431 VKVKEKITTDNVN
-437 QITSENV
+437 QIMEK
-444 DSILQQALVE
+444 ALVE
-454 VFDQVLECAGVFKNN
+454 VFEQVLQDAGVFKNT
-469 ENGEAGW
+469 EDGEKGW
-476 QKFTEALVL
+476 DKFITALTEDVD
-485 SLIHISEPTRP
+485 